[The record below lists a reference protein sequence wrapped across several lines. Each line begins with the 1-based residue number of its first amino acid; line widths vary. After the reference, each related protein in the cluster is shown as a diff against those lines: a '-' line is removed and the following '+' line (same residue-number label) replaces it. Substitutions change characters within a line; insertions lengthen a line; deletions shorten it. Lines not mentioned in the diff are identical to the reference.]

1 MPIKELFVKAIKS
14 IAYKKGII
22 LSDSGIVLYNILCDH
37 RSLSEKNNWKL
48 KTGEYYIKLSY
59 ERIMEIIKHAR
70 ATVAKLLKELE
81 DAGLIRR
88 IRRGQGKCNLIIVNI
103 PADPKEV
110 PTKKSEFEEKA
121 IQDFEKELHV
131 IEERNTKENNAFRSP
146 NASAAKKLPAKKG
159 DTLTKE
165 EYVLLTQAYGKDAVD
180 MQIEKIERNHYKNCK
195 NYETIN
201 NWCAEAV
208 TRFQKKK
215 VKMEGFAHPGKF
227 PFFFRIFSMDL
238 LGRKLLLPFHMVH
251 QIIHFK
257 NFHIVINKNALISFS
272 IGKILQIKT
281 NRSVD

>member
-1 MPIKELFVKAIKS
+1 MSVKELFVKAIKS
-14 IAYKKGII
+14 IAYKKGIV

-37 RSLSEKNNWKL
+37 RSLSVKNNWKL
-48 KTGEYYIKLSY
+48 KTGEYYVKLSY
-59 ERIMEIIKHAR
+59 ERIMEIVKHAR

-103 PADPKEV
+103 PADPEEPPSKR
-110 PTKKSEFEEKA
+110 SEFEKKA
-121 IQDFEKELHV
+121 FQDFEKELRA
-131 IEERNTKENNAFRSP
+131 IEERNTKENNTFRSP
-146 NASAAKKLPAKKG
+146 NAAAAKKLPAKKG

-165 EYVLLTQAYGKDAVD
+165 EYTKLTQAYGRDAVD

-215 VKMEGFAHPGKF
+215 GNTFVSNMHSRSYDFEALEKA
-227 PFFFRIFSMDL
+227 L
-238 LGRKLLLPFHMVH
+238 L
-251 QIIHFK
+251 
-257 NFHIVINKNALISFS
+257 
-272 IGKILQIKT
+272 
-281 NRSVD
+281 

>member
-14 IAYKKGII
+14 ITYKKGII

-146 NASAAKKLPAKKG
+146 NASAAKKLPAKQG

-180 MQIEKIERNHYKNCK
+180 MQIEKIEKNHYKNCK

-215 VKMEGFAHPGKF
+215 ANSFVSNMHSRSYDFA
-227 PFFFRIFSMDL
+227 DL
-238 LGRKLLLPFHMVH
+238 EKALL
-251 QIIHFK
+251 
-257 NFHIVINKNALISFS
+257 
-272 IGKILQIKT
+272 
-281 NRSVD
+281 

>member
-1 MPIKELFVKAIKS
+1 M
-14 IAYKKGII
+14 
-22 LSDSGIVLYNILCDH
+22 
-37 RSLSEKNNWKL
+37 
-48 KTGEYYIKLSY
+48 
-59 ERIMEIIKHAR
+59 
-70 ATVAKLLKELE
+70 
-81 DAGLIRR
+81 IRR

-215 VKMEGFAHPGKF
+215 ANAFASNMHSRSYDF
-227 PFFFRIFSMDL
+227 ADL
-238 LGRKLLLPFHMVH
+238 EKALL
-251 QIIHFK
+251 
-257 NFHIVINKNALISFS
+257 
-272 IGKILQIKT
+272 
-281 NRSVD
+281 